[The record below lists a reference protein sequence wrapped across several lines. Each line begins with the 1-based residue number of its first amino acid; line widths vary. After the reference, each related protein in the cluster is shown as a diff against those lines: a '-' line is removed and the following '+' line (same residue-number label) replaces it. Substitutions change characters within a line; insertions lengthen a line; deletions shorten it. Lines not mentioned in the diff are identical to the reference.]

1 MTEDQRAG
9 DTSDT
14 ETQRRNS
21 VTRPAPAPETRETET
36 VTPARRERRALRV
49 LRARA
54 PDRQVTHMRRGQLS
68 AFWEQ
73 SWFSGKANGVIGN
86 EGYFDRSS
94 RISKIGSLCVRYN
107 LDVYFNEC

>member
-1 MTEDQRAG
+1 MTEDWTEDQRAG

-21 VTRPAPAPETRETET
+21 VPGQQPSLARRQET
-36 VTPARRERRALRV
+36 VTPARRERGSVASV
-49 LRARA
+49 AG
-54 PDRQVTHMRRGQLS
+54 PGPGPVTHMRRGQLS

-86 EGYFDRSS
+86 KGNF
-94 RISKIGSLCVRYN
+94 VR
-107 LDVYFNEC
+107 F

>member
-21 VTRPAPAPETRETET
+21 VLRPAPAPETGDCNAGPE
-36 VTPARRERRALRV
+36 RERRALRV

-54 PDRQVTHMRRGQLS
+54 GARQVTHMRRGQLS

-73 SWFSGKANGVIGN
+73 SWFSGKANAVIGN

-94 RISKIGSLCVRYN
+94 
-107 LDVYFNEC
+107 F